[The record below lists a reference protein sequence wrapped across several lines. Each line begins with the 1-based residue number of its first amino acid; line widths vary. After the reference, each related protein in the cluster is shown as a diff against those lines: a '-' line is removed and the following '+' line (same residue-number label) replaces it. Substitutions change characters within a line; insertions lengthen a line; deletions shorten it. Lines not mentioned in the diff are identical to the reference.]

1 MQEYLY
7 FKNNM
12 SHMEKMELEQKRVK
26 EAFKA

>member
-12 SHMEKMELEQKRVK
+12 SAMEKMELEQKKIK
-26 EAFKA
+26 EQMKL

>member
-12 SHMEKMELEQKRVK
+12 SAMDKMEEEQRAIK
-26 EAFKA
+26 EAFKQ

>member
-12 SHMEKMELEQKRVK
+12 SAMDKMEQEQRRVK
-26 EAFKA
+26 EALKL